1 MKLGE
6 DYVLCVDPRAETQD
20 DWSVILN
27 NDPWEDIV
35 LRFNDIRI
43 LEKGTKLQFS
53 PEILFNPYDADTE
66 SVEFEDYVASVLDD
80 IIRNMHAGGAMQ
92 YFSVETGERID
103 V

>member
-1 MKLGE
+1 MRLGE
-6 DYVLCVDPRAETQD
+6 DYIIAVDPQAETQD

>member
-6 DYVLCVDPRAETQD
+6 DYVLVVDPRAETQD

-27 NDPWEDIV
+27 NAPWENVV

-43 LEKGTKLQFS
+43 IEKGTKLQFS
-53 PEILFNPYDADTE
+53 PEIQFNPEGVETE
-66 SVEFEDYVASVLDD
+66 SVEFEDYIASVLDN
-80 IIRNMHAGGAMQ
+80 IIRDMHAGGAMQ